1 MSNTSIADQLSS
13 CYNFDCHEGEFNI
26 LGKKITVFTRE
37 PVYHTDET
45 GNIDFSREPIS
56 DGGDKCAFI
65 DDTYWTGWYYPNCM
79 EDLKACMTDVTKH
92 LFEDA
97 SIKFTITGTLK
108 ENIFSNFIENYIP
121 EDHYED
127 EPYYHDPEESG
138 NYTDEELLNAFKQE
152 LSYCYN
158 IDESDIKSFNIIELD
173 RVNYTFKAEIYLYNY
188 ILFDFFKDEYSLV
201 TYNDWSYNYYVID
214 SISFTF
220 EHEEEIKEYMKNAF
234 SYTLSF

>member
-173 RVNYTFKAEIYLYNY
+173 RVNHTFKAEIYLY
-188 ILFDFFKDEYSLV
+188 KRK
-201 TYNDWSYNYYVID
+201 T
-214 SISFTF
+214 
-220 EHEEEIKEYMKNAF
+220 KNHKLQDHLKF
-234 SYTLSF
+234 PHH

>member
-13 CYNFDCHEGEFNI
+13 CYNYDCHEGEFNI

-56 DGGDKCAFI
+56 YGGDKCAFI

-108 ENIFSNFIENYIP
+108 ENIFSNFIENYVP

-158 IDESDIKSFNIIELD
+158 IDESDIKSFNIIDDNRL
-173 RVNYTFKAEIYLYNY
+173 LSLGY
-188 ILFDFFKDEYSLV
+188 ILIRL
-201 TYNDWSYNYYVID
+201 IL
-214 SISFTF
+214 
-220 EHEEEIKEYMKNAF
+220 KNV
-234 SYTLSF
+234 SN